1 MTIKPLSPQRT
12 CAACRKKF
20 QQKDLLAVTRLKN
33 GEVIVND
40 PYQQLGRS
48 VYLCRN
54 AGCLKKAQTMKGKNP
69 LQFGLKVSVPDT
81 IWEDLAKRMQ

>member
-1 MTIKPLSPQRT
+1 M
-12 CAACRKKF
+12 
-20 QQKDLLAVTRLKN
+20 
-33 GEVIVND
+33 VND
-40 PYQQLGRS
+40 PYGQLGRS

-54 AGCLKKAQTMKGKNP
+54 AGCLKKAQMMKGKNP